1 MHQLKSEPLCTRP
14 TSCYNCS
21 MAKQALRVLA
31 VMVMVLGLFVRDA
44 APAFAQDI
52 SRGEQDER
60 LIDQYKEATANCE
73 DPSLE
78 CLIYYTLQ
86 YTTIHMTNQ
95 IVPIGGDDSSGDT
108 NDSGDANQLN
118 QRKGVVPA
126 LAHLIGQMYASPP
139 ANTHAYVADVL
150 NSAGVNIAQPAYA
163 QGLGFVALNP
173 ILQLWKTFR
182 NIAYMFFVLIFIV
195 IGFLIMFR
203 KKVNQQAITA
213 QQAIPSIIV
222 SLLFVTFSYAI
233 AGFLIDLM
241 YLSMYLII
249 GVFSSVFD
257 SNPDIINYDIIDLSW
272 TFMKT
277 GAVEGFN
284 TGSNLVEKLIT
295 EITGRGEGVF
305 INAFEWIGGIT
316 VGLVIAIAVLIGAFK
331 LFFELLKS
339 YATIVLLVVTAP
351 IQLMMG
357 AIPGRNAFT
366 PWLMNL
372 IANLSPFPTVLMV
385 AVMFYLFTQ
394 EVSTSQGGF
403 MPPFLVG
410 RGMQDAIASLM
421 GLAILLAMPEVVKEV
436 KKKLGATEGGFGQ
449 LVASAGWDRAKAG
462 WSGQGMPFGIGARAI
477 TRTGGGL
484 MLGTGGAVIGSGIN
498 AAASGIRAYRRGD
511 RGEDLIEAI
520 RKGAKTGAIY
530 GGIAGGTI
538 GTGGQLVTTPIRL
551 VNRIVQPLKNINEG
565 YDAVQDYR
573 ESRSLRE
580 VFERWRVRE
589 SGVRT
594 STSGTTASGSPE
606 ADVKETPS
614 VPTTISGRRK

>member
-272 TFMKT
+272 TFMET

-394 EVSTSQGGF
+394 EVSASRGGF

-421 GLAILLAMPEVVKEV
+421 GLAILLAMPEIVKEV

-449 LVASAGWDRAKAG
+449 LVAQAGWKGAQAG
-462 WSGQGMPFGIGARAI
+462 WRGDSKTLGIGARDI
-477 TRTGGGL
+477 L
-484 MLGTGGAVIGSGIN
+484 GGAAGIPIG
-498 AAASGIRAYRRGD
+498 AALGGWQGRNSELGGRRGA
-511 RGEDLIEAI
+511 AI
-520 RKGAKTGAIY
+520 GAVVGAV
-530 GGIAGGTI
+530 GPVRSARIAGRALSRYGEFSENYPRVADDIEIWLAERSHRLIGPINYLRKRRKRPVDPLRVQDDGRVGVGGTP
-538 GTGGQLVTTPIRL
+538 TSTPVPATTPQG
-551 VNRIVQPLKNINEG
+551 QPVLTPDGRPVSERPTNTGSNIP
-565 YDAVQDYR
+565 V
-573 ESRSLRE
+573 
-580 VFERWRVRE
+580 
-589 SGVRT
+589 
-594 STSGTTASGSPE
+594 
-606 ADVKETPS
+606 
-614 VPTTISGRRK
+614 